1 MSSINLFICTKCFGL
16 TSLGRGMQR
25 CGCEEYKAYPGVD
38 CPNGY
43 QLCHLCAASLAG
55 GIGRYSWNVCK
66 ACLKFNR
73 SLGRKYGASLPLGR
87 HSIMNGLSIPVSATK
102 EVQEEGIKQLMNF
115 FETLQSIADFGD
127 LQARVLFESIP
138 AWRKE
143 TFISLD
149 IWEAKFALSKVM
161 ATTRSVIAFKKYL
174 RIEDF
179 SVLVGEL
186 SVPPDTFK
194 A

>member
-1 MSSINLFICTKCFGL
+1 
-16 TSLGRGMQR
+16 MQR
-25 CGCEEYKAYPGVD
+25 CGCEKYKSYPGID

-55 GIGRYSWNVCK
+55 GTGRYSWNVCE

-73 SLGRKYGASLPLGR
+73 SLGSKYGASLPLGR

-115 FETLQSIADFGD
+115 FETLQSIADWGD

-138 AWRKE
+138 TWRKE

-149 IWEAKFALSKVM
+149 IWEAKFALSTVK
-161 ATTRSVIAFKKYL
+161 ATTRSVSAFKEYL
-174 RIEDF
+174 QIEDF
-179 SVLVGEL
+179 SAQVGEL
-186 SVPPDTFK
+186 SVPPDTFT

>member
-1 MSSINLFICTKCFGL
+1 MSSTDLFICTKCFGL

-25 CGCEEYKAYPGVD
+25 CGCEEYKSYPRID
-38 CPNGY
+38 CSNGY

-55 GIGRYSWNVCK
+55 GTGRYSWNVCE

-73 SLGRKYGASLPLGR
+73 ILGSKYGASLPLGR

-115 FETLQSIADFGD
+115 FETLQSIADWGD

-138 AWRKE
+138 TWRKE

-149 IWEAKFALSKVM
+149 IWEAKFALSTVK
-161 ATTRSVIAFKKYL
+161 ATTRSVNAFKEYL
-174 RIEDF
+174 QIEDF
-179 SVLVGEL
+179 SALVGEL
-186 SVPPDTFK
+186 SVPPDTFT